1 MGARSKEET
10 TMPFCDGA
18 RLREAYR
25 RARSERFAFMA
36 NNIAEPN
43 ILIGLLKAYAEV
55 DSDLLI
61 QISAGAAKFAGGGDK
76 RAGLR
81 GLCAM
86 VQELAEPYPVCVFIN
101 LDHFTADEMDLIE
114 EAIDDRLVS
123 SIMIDASKEEF
134 EENVRIS
141 RTVTEMATGTGIL
154 IEAELGKIKGVED
167 EISSD
172 EALYTNPDEA
182 VEFVQRTGAD
192 LLAISVG
199 TQHGVSKGRE
209 LELRVD
215 LAAKIRDRLAEC
227 HLDPPLVLHGTSGLL
242 PEQVRE
248 MIGYGVCKLNKDT
261 HYQYVYGRT
270 ACEFY
275 AAHADGILPP
285 TGVEDD
291 VANLFAKGDWSP
303 DKKVFDP
310 RAVGTEIRAKVRDM
324 ALVLIEQAGSAG
336 KTLREQ
342 KEGT

>member
-1 MGARSKEET
+1 
-10 TMPFCDGA
+10 MPFCDGV
-18 RLREAYR
+18 RLKTAYR
-25 RARSERFAFMA
+25 KAQAEGFAFMA

-43 ILIGLLKAYAEV
+43 ILIGLLEAYAEA
-55 DSDLLI
+55 DSDLLV
-61 QISAGAAKFAGGGDK
+61 QISPGAAKFAGGGDK

-81 GLCAM
+81 SLSAL
-86 VQELAEPYPVCVFIN
+86 VRELADPYPICVSIN
-101 LDHFTADEMDLIE
+101 LDHFTAGELELIA

-123 SIMIDASKEEF
+123 SIMIDASQEAF
-134 EENVRIS
+134 EENIRVS
-141 RTVTEMATGTGIL
+141 RTVVEKARGTGIL

-172 EALYTNPDEA
+172 EALYTAPDEA
-182 VEFVQRTGAD
+182 AEFVERTGAD

-199 TQHGVSKGRE
+199 TQHGVSKGRD

-215 LAAKIRDRLAEC
+215 LAARIRDRLTESG
-227 HLDPPLVLHGTSGLL
+227 LNVPLVLHGTSGLL

-248 MIGYGVCKLNKDT
+248 MIGYGICKLNKDT

-270 ACEFY
+270 ACEFF
-275 AAHADGILPP
+275 AAHAEGIIPP
-285 TGVEDD
+285 IGVEDD
-291 VANLFAKGDWSP
+291 VANLFARGDWSP

-310 RAVGTEIRAKVRDM
+310 RAVGKEIRAKVREI

-342 KEGT
+342 KEGH